1 MRPSF
6 WACAI
11 VAATAACQAGSPAV
25 VDEDASVTDAP
36 DPVDRLIIVVDAPPT
51 DTPVAPDKPV
61 SNDTPAVVDGP
72 ASDIIISGDAPP
84 VDTVAYTGSFGA
96 SSGAYTLTVGGRARA
111 VRIHV
116 PPGASASAPLVIAY
130 HGTNGAAA
138 DFESETRIDAAS
150 DALGFIAAIPQAEER
165 QGNPADA
172 DHQSRDL
179 YAAMWDITDR
189 NPASN
194 RDLLLTRAIILE
206 SRRALRVD
214 DRRVYLMGHSNGGF
228 FAYHAAATIASRV
241 AGFAT
246 SCAGVIRCGY
256 RVACAFSAGVGTT
269 CAALSTERGFCPQVC
284 AASMSYMAPLASP
297 RMPRAYIAHGNRDDL
312 VSVSFSCAL
321 AREMGSRAEVQIVDG
336 LTHSLAPD
344 FVRSAWSRLS
354 GFTVSD

>member
-1 MRPSF
+1 MRASF

-51 DTPVAPDKPV
+51 DTP
-61 SNDTPAVVDGP
+61 AVEDGP
-72 ASDIIISGDAPP
+72 TTDLIAGDAPA
-84 VDTVAYTGSFGA
+84 VDTVAYTGAFGA
-96 SSGAYTLTVGGRARA
+96 SSGAYTLTIGGRARA

-138 DFESETRIDAAS
+138 DFEAETRIDAAS
-150 DALGFIAAIPQAEER
+150 DALGFIAAIPQAEDR
-165 QGNPADA
+165 QGSPADA

-189 NPASN
+189 NPATN

-206 SRRALRVD
+206 GRRSLRVD

-228 FAYHAAATIASRV
+228 FAYHAAATISSRV

-256 RVACAFSAGVGTT
+256 RVDCTFSAGVGTT

-284 AASMSYMAPLASP
+284 AASMSYMAPIAAP
-297 RMPRAYIAHGNRDDL
+297 RMPRAYLAHGNRDDL

-354 GFTVSD
+354 RYTVND